1 MPAIKH
7 LGHCVRSFVK
17 DGYESEYVKSCGFM
31 GVALYYQ
38 ELPYSAEAYYI
49 KAASVLVR
57 EFYSKGTINHLL
69 ITILSKLCEIELM
82 LGRLVMYLN
91 WRELL
96 YVIAHNGEEYM
107 TKEFIERDLLE
118 DGGWACHLATA
129 DISNPQIAILPAIF
143 SRCDMPLSANYLK
156 FALGYPEEV
165 DDQLKETVGDNWH
178 DSLLKQPI
186 HEQFICNL
194 NIADEGCE
202 NLSTIV
208 HNCKFTVHYKNSVQN
223 QLVAETFL
231 ASVETLLATFADID
245 LVILTPEIK
254 VFVEETEDAP
264 SMRQGSSNAEYIFQV
279 NHALLSDKEYWECF
293 SYFMAYFFVQD
304 TVFQEDVEELIK
316 DRHEKEKIM
325 DRVSSLM
332 LLYQSV
338 YSVLGDKFKYSIRQW
353 QKADDKIYPC
363 LIACTER
370 VKIKNRKHISSQQ
383 NMSVYTIS
391 SNMQWWEGAKWSGV
405 GFIFDKWLREP
416 PILALLFRNVQDG
429 KNIVK
434 EWKERQ
440 TEGKLGIE
448 IQIIKGIN
456 KNHPT
461 WYRVCLAP
469 EIPYADIKE
478 GRYMVVMCRKHTMTP
493 SNTSNIDNFEK
504 MLPRFGRCR
513 LMALAMDDNNQIVGP
528 YNFDEAIEVK
538 SVTIT
543 DAWRVSIHD
552 NTRNALEWDDE
563 PIIPNNESK
572 TAPVLELL
580 NNLREVHNKRL

>member
-1 MPAIKH
+1 
-7 LGHCVRSFVK
+7 
-17 DGYESEYVKSCGFM
+17 
-31 GVALYYQ
+31 
-38 ELPYSAEAYYI
+38 
-49 KAASVLVR
+49 
-57 EFYSKGTINHLL
+57 
-69 ITILSKLCEIELM
+69 M

-96 YVIAHNGEEYM
+96 FVLAHNGEEYM
-107 TKEFIERDLLE
+107 TKEFVERDLLE

-129 DISNPQIAILPAIF
+129 DISNPQFATLPAIF
-143 SRCDMPLSANYLK
+143 ARCDMPLSANYLK
-156 FALGYPEEV
+156 FSLGYPEEV
-165 DDQLKETVGDNWH
+165 DDQLKKTVGNNWH
-178 DSLLKQPI
+178 DNLLKQPI

-194 NIADEGCE
+194 NIADEGGV
-202 NLSTIV
+202 NISTIV
-208 HNCKFTVHYKNSVQN
+208 HNCKFTVHYENSVQN

-231 ASVETLLATFADID
+231 ASVETLLATFADIE
-245 LVILTPEIK
+245 LVILTPEIR
-254 VFVEETEDAP
+254 VIVEGTTGTS

-293 SYFMAYFFVQD
+293 SYFMAYFFVQN
-304 TVFQEDVEELIK
+304 TVSQEDVEELIK
-316 DRHEKEKIM
+316 DRHEKEKLM

-338 YSVLGDKFKYSIRQW
+338 YFVLGDKFKYSIRQW
-353 QKADDKIYPC
+353 QKADDKNYPC
-363 LIACTER
+363 LTAYKER
-370 VKIKNRKHISSQQ
+370 GKIEIRKHISSQQ

-391 SNMQWWEGAKWSGV
+391 SNMQWWDGAKWLGV

-416 PILALLFRNVQDG
+416 PVLALLFKNVQDG

-434 EWKERQ
+434 EWKEQ
-440 TEGKLGIE
+440 QAEGKLGIE

-461 WYRVCLAP
+461 WYRLCLAP

-478 GRYMVVMCRKHTMTP
+478 GRYMAVMCRKHTMTP
-493 SNTSNIDNFEK
+493 SNTYNIDNFEQL
-504 MLPRFGRCR
+504 LPRFGRCR
-513 LMALAMDDNNQIVGP
+513 LMALSIDDNNQIVGP

-538 SVTIT
+538 PVTIT

-580 NNLREVHNKRL
+580 NNLREVHNKKL